1 MFGGED
7 NTIPPQPPAAAAAG
21 GGGRKTY
28 SLSVSWAGI
37 SPVNTNPRNSKS
49 RACLAPLLVS
59 RPKSM
64 GWENVT
70 TTPRTNLKPG
80 FEYDKECS
88 RIIDHVFL
96 GSDSVA
102 KDRDVLRVNGITHV
116 LNCVGFAC
124 PEYFKKDLV
133 YKTLWLRDTPT
144 EDITIIRYER
154 AIGQVLRV
162 SEGEEPS
169 EFWGAFLSE
178 KEVVVCLSERR
189 VVDYDLDFE
198 IFDKAVKGGVVPPF
212 SIMTNNHEMCLPARQ
227 SGWGRLRRKFTNG
240 VMKEFM
246 DHEETYEDDYA
257 YESSESRAFSVK
269 RFKKVY

>member
-1 MFGGED
+1 MKTSTAHD
-7 NTIPPQPPAAAAAG
+7 YNPPGA
-21 GGGRKTY
+21 
-28 SLSVSWAGI
+28 
-37 SPVNTNPRNSKS
+37 NNPN
-49 RACLAPLLVS
+49 
-59 RPKSM
+59 
-64 GWENVT
+64 
-70 TTPRTNLKPG
+70 
-80 FEYDKECS
+80 
-88 RIIDHVFL
+88 

-102 KDRDVLRVNGITHV
+102 KDRSVLSANGITHV

-144 EDITIIRYER
+144 EDITTFVVHVPSNIFVWIGKNCALLMSESAFLAASQVIRYER

-169 EFWGAFLSE
+169 EFWGAVLSE
-178 KEVVVCLSERR
+178 KDVGRGLVERR

-198 IFDKAVKGGVVPPF
+198 IFDRAVKGGVVPPLA
-212 SIMTNNHEMCLPARQ
+212 IMSNSHEMCLPARQ
-227 SGWGRLRRKFTNG
+227 SGWGRLRRKFANG
-240 VMKEFM
+240 VMKELM

-257 YESSESRAFSVK
+257 YESSESRAFCVK